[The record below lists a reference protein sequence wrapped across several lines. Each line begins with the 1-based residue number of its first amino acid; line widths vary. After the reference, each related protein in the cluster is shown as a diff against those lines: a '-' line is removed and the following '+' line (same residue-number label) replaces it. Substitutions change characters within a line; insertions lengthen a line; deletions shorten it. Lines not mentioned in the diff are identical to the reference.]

1 MLPEG
6 STLFV
11 KEHFDYSVNLYRCL
25 VQTRYALTLTIE
37 NKSRNKRV
45 TCQNVNVKTEILFIL
60 TPVYG
65 RSFFLTTEGHI
76 DVRRPL

>member
-25 VQTRYALTLTIE
+25 VQTRYALTLTIVPAKAS
-37 NKSRNKRV
+37 N
-45 TCQNVNVKTEILFIL
+45 
-60 TPVYG
+60 
-65 RSFFLTTEGHI
+65 
-76 DVRRPL
+76 

>member
-6 STLFV
+6 STLIV
-11 KEHFDYSVNLYRCL
+11 KELFDYSVNLYRCL

-45 TCQNVNVKTEILFIL
+45 TCQNVNIKTEILFNF
-60 TPVYG
+60 TPIYG

-76 DVRRPL
+76 EVK